1 MAESGRLLITG
12 ASGQLGSYLLR
23 AAAARRTEV
32 IAWSGTQTGERH
44 GFRLCPV
51 DFTAPDRIREA
62 WRQARPGAIIHAA
75 ALASVALCRQDPELA
90 HSVNVRGTSVL
101 AELAAHAGTRLVLV
115 STDLVFD
122 GEKGGYREGDDP
134 KPLSV
139 YGKTKLAAEE
149 AVLAYPGNTVV
160 RVSLLFGPSLGRQT
174 NFFDQQLTALR
185 ERTPIRL
192 FADEWRTPIG
202 MPFASQALLEIARSQ
217 NTGILHLGGPD
228 RMSRLEMGLRL
239 ARYLGLGVSSIIATN
254 RDAAP
259 SSEPRPRDTSL
270 DSSCWRARFPGSPWP
285 TFEQSLAAISL
296 PANAGRCTASGS

>member
-1 MAESGRLLITG
+1 MADSGRLLITG

-23 AAAARRTEV
+23 AAAAQQTEV

-44 GFRLCPV
+44 GFPLSPV

-62 WRQARPGAIIHAA
+62 WGHAPPGAIIHAA
-75 ALASVALCRQDPELA
+75 ALASIAACRQDPELA

-101 AELAAHAGTRLVLV
+101 AELAAHAGTRLLLV

-134 KPLSV
+134 KPLSM

-149 AVLAYPGNTVV
+149 AVLAYPGNIVV
-160 RVSLLFGPSLGRQT
+160 RVSLLFGPSLGHQA
-174 NFFDQQLTALR
+174 NFFDQQLSALR
-185 ERTPIRL
+185 ERSPIRL

-202 MPFASQALLEIARSQ
+202 MPFAAQALLEIARSQ
-217 NTGILHLGGPD
+217 YTGILHLGGPE

-239 ARYLGLGVSSIIATN
+239 ASYLGLSVSSIIATK
-254 RDAAP
+254 RDSAP
-259 SSEPRPRDTSL
+259 SAEARPRDTCL
-270 DSSCWRARFPGSPWP
+270 DSSCWRARFPRSPWP
-285 TFEQSLAAISL
+285 AFEQSLAAMSL
-296 PANAGRCTASGS
+296 TR